1 MPPACDPQ
9 SRSLGI
15 ADVPGRETA
24 GRAVSPRQAP
34 PMFSITLR
42 IPVDV
47 VESLKAIAPRKGLT
61 GYQALL
67 KAYVSE
73 GLRRDEALLGWSRN
87 EQLIE
92 ALRQRG
98 VAQEQLDAALRQVGD

>member
-1 MPPACDPQ
+1 MLSERLQQRLRRD
-9 SRSLGI
+9 R
-15 ADVPGRETA
+15 
-24 GRAVSPRQAP
+24 
-34 PMFSITLR
+34 PMTSITLR

-47 VESLKAIAPRKGLT
+47 VESLKGIAPRKGLT

-73 GLRRDEALLGWSRN
+73 GLRRDEALLGPSTN
-87 EQLIE
+87 EELIN
-92 ALRQRG
+92 ALRQQG